1 MIEGDEYALGAR
13 DPFGA
18 VKEAAVL
25 CGKRKNQ
32 SRKERTKLHQ
42 NGVCTAVSVPRAE
55 QKYRI
60 EHLGI
65 GGHTN
70 GIAALA
76 FLLPFFHRW
85 CLQRQEVPFPNR
97 FQKRSRRRCSLK
109 KMENNAVFA
118 LKLLLRAEAASCISA
133 TD

>member
-42 NGVCTAVSVPRAE
+42 NGVCTAASVPRAE

-70 GIAALA
+70 GPEGSIQGAI
-76 FLLPFFHRW
+76 PSFH
-85 CLQRQEVPFPNR
+85 
-97 FQKRSRRRCSLK
+97 SL
-109 KMENNAVFA
+109 
-118 LKLLLRAEAASCISA
+118 AASMDICGNPLPGTKMISA
-133 TD
+133 LSGLSSTKMKSLI